1 MASTS
6 QESDE
11 SLWINPC
18 QSHGPKGQPFSAVPR
33 LVVDRFPAGAGTVV
47 SQGSMIG
54 FWSRENWGS
63 NLLLIDPSLNLDLI
77 HRFYPLL

>member
-11 SLWINPC
+11 SLWGINPC
-18 QSHGPKGQPFSAVPR
+18 QSRGPKGQPFSAVPR

-47 SQGSMIG
+47 M
-54 FWSRENWGS
+54 
-63 NLLLIDPSLNLDLI
+63 DDHDLV
-77 HRFYPLL
+77 